1 MAFSHC
7 LSASFVSQE
16 ASPDEE
22 NDKEDNEEAK
32 DQWEG
37 KVKLKPVTS
46 SVALSLLCFC
56 VSAPELL
63 SFFIIFKSFSRF
75 FKRADFFFAFTLNVA
90 LSYFLKK
97 SISSWVAF

>member
-63 SFFIIFKSFSRF
+63 LKIVKGREHQYDQKLGTSR
-75 FKRADFFFAFTLNVA
+75 
-90 LSYFLKK
+90 
-97 SISSWVAF
+97 